1 MILDKKGRTKI
12 EPNDKKVMIVHG
24 VRRKYHAFAYQQA
37 ANMKINSI
45 AQKTTSNQEPFI
57 KSLKVIFIFSF
68 IDTLNIIFLPYSI
81 IRYSINNEGI
91 IDVVTKVVTYE
102 VIKTLIGEDLAITA
116 LPGNVIAE
124 RIKRTIFITDTK

>member
-1 MILDKKGRTKI
+1 
-12 EPNDKKVMIVHG
+12 
-24 VRRKYHAFAYQQA
+24 
-37 ANMKINSI
+37 MKANSI

-68 IDTLNIIFLPYSI
+68 IDTLNVIFLPHSI
-81 IRYSINNEGI
+81 IRYSSNNEGI

-102 VIKTLIGEDLAITA
+102 VKKTLIGEDLVTTA

-124 RIKRTIFITDTK
+124 RIKRTVFITNTK